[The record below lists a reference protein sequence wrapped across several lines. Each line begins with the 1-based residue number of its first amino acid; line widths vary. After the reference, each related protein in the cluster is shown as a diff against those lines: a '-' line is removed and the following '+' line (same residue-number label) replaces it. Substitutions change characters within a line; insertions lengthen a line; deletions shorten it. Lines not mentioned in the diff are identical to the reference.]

1 MLKRRLAAAAKR
13 DALIKRR
20 AAEKAFEEKIDKYLK
35 SESVISPRK
44 KVEIH

>member
-1 MLKRRLAAAAKR
+1 MLERRLAAAAKR

-20 AAEKAFEEKIDKYLK
+20 AAEKAFEDKIDKFLRG
-35 SESVISPRK
+35 ESVIPPRK